1 MDRAETPR
9 RVFRVRRPDAQDRLR
24 LLALTLTLLAAPP
37 LTAPNH
43 PPTPDPAHG
52 VARAAVMVA
61 DAAHTATTAPAA
73 EPAQPVAA
81 ETSVT
86 EAPPTTE
93 APVAT
98 TSTTAA
104 PTTTAPPKTT
114 TTTAPPPPPAP
125 APAIAPADV
134 WYRLA
139 QCESGGNWAH
149 QGSYHG
155 GLQFHPST
163 WVAYGGQEFAPY
175 AYLASAGQQIAVA
188 ERILASH
195 GGKFTAWPGCRA
207 KLGLP

>member
-24 LLALTLTLLAAPP
+24 LLALTLTLLAAPLLIVDNLP
-37 LTAPNH
+37 HTPN
-43 PPTPDPAHG
+43 PGDG
-52 VARAAVMVA
+52 VELDAVMVA
-61 DAAHTATTAPAA
+61 DVGDTATTAPAA